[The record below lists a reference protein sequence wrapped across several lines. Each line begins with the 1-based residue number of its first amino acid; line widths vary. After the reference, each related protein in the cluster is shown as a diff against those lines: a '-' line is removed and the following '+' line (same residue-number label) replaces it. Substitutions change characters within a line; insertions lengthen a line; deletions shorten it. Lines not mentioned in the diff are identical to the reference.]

1 MSDIAHKTTHAEDA
15 IARLIEQYKG
25 KPRIEAF
32 IQALADRVQDLEDTL
47 YDIFFE
53 SAIANAT
60 GTQLDDIGDIVGQQR
75 QGMLDAE
82 YRTFVRARIKANR
95 SSGRIEEL
103 IEILRLI
110 LDGQTVP
117 PATAIRARDAYPAGV
132 ALEADGVTSN
142 TLIIWRDFLNGAK
155 SAGVRCHFVS
165 NSEEEDAFLADDS
178 EGSLSLADT
187 HFCSDSEGD
196 FDGGETSCSW

>member
-1 MSDIAHKTTHAEDA
+1 MIDIAQNTEHATEA
-15 IARLIEQYKG
+15 IARLIQQYKD

-32 IQALADRVQDLEDTL
+32 INALSARVQDLEDTL
-47 YDIFFE
+47 YDILVE

-82 YRTFVRARIKANR
+82 YRTFVRARVKANR
-95 SSGRIEEL
+95 SSGRLEEL
-103 IEILRLI
+103 IEILKLI

-117 PATAIRARDAYPAGV
+117 PTSSILTRDAYPASVVIEATGV
-132 ALEADGVTSN
+132 VSN
-142 TLIIWRDFLNGAK
+142 TLIIWRDFLNRAK
-155 SAGVRCHFVS
+155 AAGIRLGFIS
-165 NSEEEDAFLADDS
+165 NSEEDDAFIADDS

-187 HFCSDSEGD
+187 HFCSDSAGD